1 MGLTP
6 GMPAEF
12 PFSDIFITKYK
23 SYLDTGEAIRVI
35 MDKETGLEYI
45 VIDNG
50 RNLSVTLRAGVDGF

>member
-6 GMPAEF
+6 GMPAKS
-12 PFSDIFITKYK
+12 PFSNLFVTKYK

-35 MDKETGLEYI
+35 MDKETGFEYI